1 MTMTHDDQFERNR
14 INVSFTAK
22 GLAQIDVTKEKFVK
36 TWDKSAEMNIETT
49 SANIV
54 EVTNDEIM
62 QAILDMR
69 DKLNREG
76 FQLVGQSDEEFQA
89 NRERLNN
96 AS

>member
-1 MTMTHDDQFERNR
+1 
-14 INVSFTAK
+14 
-22 GLAQIDVTKEKFVK
+22 
-36 TWDKSAEMNIETT
+36 MNIETD

-76 FQLVGQSDEEFQA
+76 FQLVGQSDEEYQA